1 MLKCSLEHTED
12 QIFFLLSTYAFQK
25 NSRQE
30 VQTVQSETRLEA
42 VLSWQPHEPLQNAT
56 G

>member
-1 MLKCSLEHTED
+1 MFIRAHRRSDVSL
-12 QIFFLLSTYAFQK
+12 LCKYAFQK
-25 NSRQE
+25 KNSCQE

-42 VLSWQPHEPLQNAT
+42 VLSRQPHEPQQNAT